1 MESSDELLKSVVT
14 NLELLNTYKKMVSEY
29 RELENAIKYIDNIGD
44 GVEVEGFYWNPQTKK
59 RQGVNGY
66 NNNTLLCNHK
76 LYIPGK
82 VIETLMRERFEVLR
96 KEVEPL
102 EFAMAAITK
111 FIDPC

>member
-1 MESSDELLKSVVT
+1 MKSSDGLLKSVET
-14 NLELLNTYKKMVSEY
+14 NLELLNIYKKMVSEY
-29 RELENAIKYIDNIGD
+29 RELENAIKYIDNPGD
-44 GVEVEGFYWNPQTKK
+44 GGEVKGFYWCPQTKK
-59 RQGVNGY
+59 CQGVNGCSSNNLLSNY
-66 NNNTLLCNHK
+66 N
-76 LYIPGK
+76 LYIPRK

>member
-1 MESSDELLKSVVT
+1 MKSSDELLESVVT

-29 RELENAIKYIDNIGD
+29 RELENAIKYIDNPGD
-44 GVEVEGFYWNPQTKK
+44 DGGVKGFYWNPQTKK
-59 RQGVNGY
+59 CQDVNGY
-66 NNNTLLCNHK
+66 NSNTLLRNHK